1 MSDSD
6 TPDSP
11 EDQSPPPEDQ
21 NPPAETPP
29 PVDTAATG
37 NFQAAD
43 FQQVD
48 SNHGDGVRPDIELI
62 LDVPVTL
69 ALEVGRTE
77 MTIGKLLTL
86 SQGTVVE
93 LDRNAGEPLDVIVNG
108 ALIAR
113 GEIVVIND
121 KFGIRL
127 IDVIAPTANALV
139 KT

>member
-6 TPDSP
+6 TPD
-11 EDQSPPPEDQ
+11 PPEDQ
-21 NPPAETPP
+21 NPPPEQPEPQAPADP
-29 PVDTAATG
+29 AATG
-37 NFQAAD
+37 SFQAAD

-48 SNHGDGVRPDIELI
+48 GANGNAPNPDIELI

-127 IDVIAPTANALV
+127 VDVVTPNESALV
-139 KT
+139 TT

>member
-11 EDQSPPPEDQ
+11 EDQSPPPEQ
-21 NPPAETPP
+21 PATPP
-29 PVDTAATG
+29 PADPAATG
-37 NFQAAD
+37 TFEAAN

-48 SNHGDGVRPDIELI
+48 STDSDGPGPDIELI

-77 MTIGKLLTL
+77 MTIGKLLTM

-93 LDRNAGEPLDVIVNG
+93 LDRSAGEPLDVIVNG

-113 GEIVVIND
+113 GEIVVVND

-127 IDVIAPTANALV
+127 IDIITPTENALV

>member
-11 EDQSPPPEDQ
+11 EDQNPPPDQ
-21 NPPAETPP
+21 PETETQAPA
-29 PVDTAATG
+29 DTAATG
-37 NFQAAD
+37 SFQAAD

-48 SNHGDGVRPDIELI
+48 GANGDAPNPDIELI

-77 MTIGKLLTL
+77 MTIGKLLNL

-127 IDVIAPTANALV
+127 VDVVTPTESALV
-139 KT
+139 AT